1 MNQYEVELSLAE
13 TESALVNAASSLVD
27 HERRERYIGERI
39 GYYRTLIRRRKDVIR
54 NLEKTEY
61 TSNVL
66 REEEEECGYRDE
78 EGWNKSLFD
87 KNDRDLEG
95 SSLSHNPRRTQQHD
109 DEHLVVLRSR
119 HMIDEANLKSVV
131 ELHKCIIAEI
141 ETLRRRVE
149 DLTEKCDDIVK
160 KMDECQRLLY
170 N

>member
-1 MNQYEVELSLAE
+1 MEGSCGKLRESPSLQYEIIESSLSE

-54 NLEKTEY
+54 NLEKSEY

-95 SSLSHNPRRTQQHD
+95 SSLIHHYRCQ
-109 DEHLVVLRSR
+109 
-119 HMIDEANLKSVV
+119 
-131 ELHKCIIAEI
+131 
-141 ETLRRRVE
+141 
-149 DLTEKCDDIVK
+149 
-160 KMDECQRLLY
+160 EC
-170 N
+170 